1 MDQMGVYFVGFVG
14 QYGYDR
20 VLSVLGRHM
29 RDFLNGLDNL
39 HEYLK
44 FSYPRMRAP
53 SFICENETKQGL
65 TLHYRSK
72 RRGFVYYTMG
82 QIREVARYFYH
93 KEMHIEL
100 VREEILFDTV
110 HVTFQLTFDNRAF
123 TLASLAMTREEK
135 HLPISAH
142 VLFEIF
148 PFCIVFGAD
157 MVVRSIGNSLM
168 VILPDLLGKKI
179 TAWFDLVRPL
189 IAFKFQTIL
198 NRTNNIFELVTVEPV
213 TDRPENQKSNEML
226 LHDDGSEPEKSLRL
240 KGQMVY
246 MDNWRMIMFLGT
258 PVMPDLNALITTGL
272 YINDL
277 SMHDFSRD
285 LMLAGT
291 QQSVELKLA
300 LDQEQQKS
308 KKLEESM
315 RKLDEEM
322 RRTDELLYQ
331 MIPKQVADRLRR
343 GENPIDTCEMFDCVS
358 ILFSDVVTFTEICS
372 RITPMEVVSMLNA
385 MYSIFDTLTERNHV
399 YKVETIGD
407 AYMVVAGAP
416 EKDPNHAEK
425 VCDMALDMVD
435 AIKDL
440 KDPSTG
446 QHLRIRVGVH
456 SGAVVAGIVGLKMP
470 RYCLFGDS
478 VNTASR
484 MESTSAAMKVHISES
499 TKEFL
504 GPNYRV
510 TERGE
515 IDVKGKGTMKTYWL
529 DERENRKPLQLSPAQ
544 LLPVSTFVPPPTTP
558 AVIMAKPPARAIMPA
573 PTVLPKERTM
583 IQVPSAAAAATTTT
597 ASGSVTVATSA
608 AKVSSNAE
616 TEANN
621 ATSAT
626 VEDRSR
632 IYSPVTFKDVARR
645 SIANSPVR
653 SLYGSASAGLGE
665 KGRESRSNSTGHVF
679 MRSPSDVFGS
689 LILDTEEFLEDLQM
703 SRSSLANN
711 AQCPCSPIPPFRI
724 GSAPPKP
731 RPSNPDQF
739 TPEELA
745 AMEQITPPSTAPAR
759 ETSTYH
765 MKSSTSTTSLS
776 MDKPATKVSRITPM
790 EVVSMLNAMYSIFDT
805 LTERN
810 HVYKVETIGDAYM
823 VVAGAPEKDPN
834 HAEKVCDTALDMVD
848 AIKDLKDPS
857 TGQHLRIRVGV
868 HSGAVV
874 AGIVGLKMP
883 RYCLFG
889 DSVNTASRM
898 VLPSQTTTMTTT
910 TTPRVK
916 EVKPVNKPTTCP
928 QATTTAAASGATP
941 KTNVFSRTTSKE
953 SISMNSPPP
962 MRSMSAPLPMS
973 KAARKAFLA
982 AKQTKAI
989 EKLDKMIEEV
999 QENDAQLKASQ
1010 SARLN
1015 EVFGDRMTPQGGN
1028 ASVMDMSGGCPLFL
1042 PPPPRHMGNSIS
1054 DSNICSHGHSHGHA
1068 PTIHHAPCHHV
1079 HEPSSSKLSTSHSFS
1094 HARHS
1099 AAIHPCCTGAA
1110 YAGHSGNGRHSHR
1123 MHSNACQIL

>member
-1 MDQMGVYFVGFVG
+1 MYGLLLENLSEYIKSVYGEEKWEDIRRQAGIDSPSFSVHQVYPENLLQKLAKKAQLVLGVSERDFMDQMGVYFVGFVG

-157 MVVRSIGNSLM
+157 MIVRSIGNSLM
-168 VILPDLLGKKI
+168 VILPELLGKKI

-198 NRTNNIFELVTVEPV
+198 NRTNNIFELVTVDPV
-213 TDRPENQKSNEML
+213 TERLDVQNEDLL

-246 MDNWRMIMFLGT
+246 MENWRMIMFLGT
-258 PVMPDLNALITTGL
+258 PVMPDLTSLITTGL

-315 RKLDEEM
+315 RLLDEEM

-343 GENPIDTCEMFDCVS
+343 GENPIDTCEMFDSVS
-358 ILFSDVVTFTEICS
+358 ILFSDIVTFTEICS

-385 MYSIFDTLTERNHV
+385 MYSIFDKLTERNSV

-416 EKDPNHAEK
+416 DKDANHAER

-435 AIKDL
+435 AITDL

-470 RYCLFGDS
+470 RYCLFGDT

-484 MESTSAAMKVHISES
+484 MESTSIAMKVHISES
-499 TKEFL
+499 TKVL
-504 GPNYRV
+504 IGPTYKIL
-510 TERGE
+510 ERGE
-515 IDVKGKGTMKTYWL
+515 IDVKGKGTMATYWL
-529 DERENRKPLQLSPAQ
+529 EERENRLPLQLTSALQVHSVTPG
-544 LLPVSTFVPPPTTP
+544 PVASG
-558 AVIMAKPPARAIMPA
+558 AKAIMPA
-573 PTVLPKERTM
+573 PPAAKPVTPLAPVPVTISPPVVPPVAAPAVDTVAPSVSHLSGVVVAATSTM
-583 IQVPSAAAAATTTT
+583 AAATHLAHHPVTGAGAT
-597 ASGSVTVATSA
+597 APAVGGAGAGAGGGAAPAAATDDR
-608 AKVSSNAE
+608 
-616 TEANN
+616 NN
-621 ATSAT
+621 
-626 VEDRSR
+626 R

-653 SLYGSASAGLGE
+653 SCAGQPDQE
-665 KGRESRSNSTGHVF
+665 KRRESRSNSTGHVF
-679 MRSPSDVFGS
+679 MRSPSDIFGS
-689 LILDTEEFLEDLQM
+689 LILDTEEFLEDLQI
-703 SRSSLANN
+703 SRNSLSNN
-711 AQCPCSPIPPFRI
+711 NNNTQGSICGFSPPPPFRI

-731 RPSNPDQF
+731 RPSNPDKF

-745 AMEQITPPSTAPAR
+745 AMDQLTPPSTAPAR
-759 ETSTYH
+759 ETATCSSASLDRDKAAKLKKITF
-765 MKSSTSTTSLS
+765 STSSSLDATT
-776 MDKPATKVSRITPM
+776 A
-790 EVVSMLNAMYSIFDT
+790 
-805 LTERN
+805 
-810 HVYKVETIGDAYM
+810 
-823 VVAGAPEKDPN
+823 
-834 HAEKVCDTALDMVD
+834 
-848 AIKDLKDPS
+848 PS
-857 TGQHLRIRVGV
+857 TAMATGGCPIRSKSPPQTSRTSQPGKPPEPVV
-868 HSGAVV
+868 PVVQASTSSGNRP
-874 AGIVGLKMP
+874 GSK
-883 RYCLFG
+883 
-889 DSVNTASRM
+889 DSVT
-898 VLPSQTTTMTTT
+898 
-910 TTPRVK
+910 
-916 EVKPVNKPTTCP
+916 
-928 QATTTAAASGATP
+928 
-941 KTNVFSRTTSKE
+941 
-953 SISMNSPPP
+953 SISLHSPPP
-962 MRSMSAPLPMS
+962 HRSLSAPARPHSMS

-982 AKQTKAI
+982 AKQTKAM

-999 QENDAQLKASQ
+999 HEVESQ
-1010 SARLN
+1010 SAVKAANMRMAI
-1015 EVFGDRMTPQGGN
+1015 FGHGSG
-1028 ASVMDMSGGCPLFL
+1028 DMAAGGCPLFL
-1042 PPPPRHMGNSIS
+1042 PPPPQQQPQRLMPSSIS
-1054 DSNICSHGHSHGHA
+1054 DSGICSHGHSHA
-1068 PTIHHAPCHHV
+1068 PSCHHM
-1079 HEPSSSKLSTSHSFS
+1079 EPKLSNSQSFQHSPRGGIT
-1094 HARHS
+1094 HQ
-1099 AAIHPCCTGAA
+1099 CCSGF
-1110 YAGHSGNGRHSHR
+1110 GHGNGRHSHR
-1123 MHSNACQIL
+1123 MHSNACRIL

>member
-1 MDQMGVYFVGFVG
+1 MYGLLLENLSEYIKSVYGEEKWEDIRRQAGVDSPSFSVHQVYPENLLNKLAKKAQTVLGVSEREFMDQMGVYFVSFVG

-168 VILPDLLGKKI
+168 VILPELLGKKI

-198 NRTNNIFELVTVEPV
+198 NRTNNIFELVTVDPV
-213 TDRPENQKSNEML
+213 TDRQESQKTGEVVV
-226 LHDDGSEPEKSLRL
+226 HEDGSEPEKSLRL

-258 PVMPDLNALITTGL
+258 PVMPDLNSLITTGL

-385 MYSIFDTLTERNHV
+385 MYSIFDTLTERNTV

-484 MESTSAAMKVHISES
+484 MESTSAAMKVHVSES

-504 GPNYRV
+504 GPNYRM

-515 IDVKGKGTMKTYWL
+515 IEVKGKGTMKTYWL

-544 LLPVSTFVPPPTTP
+544 LLPVSAFVPPPTTP
-558 AVIMAKPPARAIMPA
+558 AMIKPLSAKAIMPA
-573 PTVLPKERTM
+573 PSAMSTTKERP
-583 IQVPSAAAAATTTT
+583 VV
-597 ASGSVTVATSA
+597 SVTA
-608 AKVSSNAE
+608 AKVPSPVG
-616 TEANN
+616 EAD
-621 ATSAT
+621 ASGG
-626 VEDRSR
+626 EDRSR

-653 SLYGSASAGLGE
+653 SLYGSASGGSGE

-703 SRSSLANN
+703 SRSSLANSS
-711 AQCPCSPIPPFRI
+711 QCPCSPIPPFRI

-745 AMEQITPPSTAPAR
+745 AMEQATPPSTAPAR
-759 ETSTYH
+759 ETYH
-765 MKSSTSTTSLS
+765 MKNSSSTSSLAA
-776 MDKPATKVSRITPM
+776 DKPIKVSLTNQTSTAPRTTK
-790 EVVSMLNAMYSIFDT
+790 ELKGNSKTTVSM
-805 LTERN
+805 
-810 HVYKVETIGDAYM
+810 
-823 VVAGAPEKDPN
+823 
-834 HAEKVCDTALDMVD
+834 
-848 AIKDLKDPS
+848 S
-857 TGQHLRIRVGV
+857 T
-868 HSGAVV
+868 
-874 AGIVGLKMP
+874 
-883 RYCLFG
+883 
-889 DSVNTASRM
+889 
-898 VLPSQTTTMTTT
+898 
-910 TTPRVK
+910 
-916 EVKPVNKPTTCP
+916 
-928 QATTTAAASGATP
+928 ASGAKP
-941 KTNVFSRTTSKE
+941 KNATFTGSRTTSKE
-953 SISMNSPPP
+953 SISMSSPPP
-962 MRSMSAPLPMS
+962 IRSMSAPLPMS

-982 AKQTKAI
+982 AKQTKAL

-999 QENDAQLKASQ
+999 QENEAQMKGSQ
-1010 SARLN
+1010 STRLN
-1015 EVFGDRMTPQGGN
+1015 EVFGDRVAPQGGN
-1028 ASVMDMSGGCPLFL
+1028 SSLMDMGGGGCPLFL
-1042 PPPPRHMGNSIS
+1042 PPPPRHMANSIS

-1079 HEPSSSKLSTSHSFS
+1079 HEPSSTKLTTSHSFS

>member
-1 MDQMGVYFVGFVG
+1 MYGLLLENLSEYIKSVYGEEKWEDIRRQAGIDSPSFSVHQVYPENLLQKLAKKAQTVLGVSEREFMDRLGVYFVGFVG

-168 VILPDLLGKKI
+168 VILPELLGKKI

-198 NRTNNIFELVTVEPV
+198 NRTNNIFELVTVDPV
-213 TDRPENQKSNEML
+213 TERLDAQNEDLL

-246 MDNWRMIMFLGT
+246 MENWRMIMFLGT
-258 PVMPDLNALITTGL
+258 PVMPDLTSLITTGL

-343 GENPIDTCEMFDCVS
+343 GENPIDTCEMFDSVS
-358 ILFSDVVTFTEICS
+358 ILFSDIVTFTEICS

-385 MYSIFDTLTERNHV
+385 MYSIFDTLTERNSV

-416 EKDPNHAEK
+416 DKDANHAER

-435 AIKDL
+435 AITDL

-484 MESTSAAMKVHISES
+484 MESTSIAMKVHISES
-499 TKEFL
+499 TKVL
-504 GPNYRV
+504 IGPSYKIL
-510 TERGE
+510 ERGE

-529 DERENRKPLQLSPAQ
+529 EERENRLPLQLTSGLQ
-544 LLPVSTFVPPPTTP
+544 LHPMSAAPPLTP
-558 AVIMAKPPARAIMPA
+558 IPKAIMPPPKPVTPVA
-573 PTVLPKERTM
+573 PPPAAEPVQPHAQTSLANVVMGASGAVAAATALAHH
-583 IQVPSAAAAATTTT
+583 VPPAAAAASTTPAA
-597 ASGSVTVATSA
+597 ASGDERS
-608 AKVSSNAE
+608 
-616 TEANN
+616 
-621 ATSAT
+621 
-626 VEDRSR
+626 SR

-653 SLYGSASAGLGE
+653 GSGGSGCCPE
-665 KGRESRSNSTGHVF
+665 QSKRRESRSNSTGHVF
-679 MRSPSDVFGS
+679 MRSPSDIFGS
-689 LILDTEEFLEDLQM
+689 LILDTEEFLEDLQI
-703 SRSSLANN
+703 SRGSLANSSSN
-711 AQCPCSPIPPFRI
+711 NNNISQSPCGFSPTPPFRI
-724 GSAPPKP
+724 GSAPAKP
-731 RPSNPDQF
+731 RPSNPDMF
-739 TPEELA
+739 TAEELA
-745 AMEQITPPSTAPAR
+745 AMDQLTPPSTAPAR
-759 ETSTYH
+759 ETATCSSAASLKPSTSNVSLERDKALAK
-765 MKSSTSTTSLS
+765 MKKITFSTSTTLEATNTP
-776 MDKPATKVSRITPM
+776 PAAPITAPVVVPIVAAATSKV
-790 EVVSMLNAMYSIFDT
+790 A
-805 LTERN
+805 
-810 HVYKVETIGDAYM
+810 
-823 VVAGAPEKDPN
+823 APS
-834 HAEKVCDTALDMVD
+834 AA
-848 AIKDLKDPS
+848 
-857 TGQHLRIRVGV
+857 VGV
-868 HSGAVV
+868 
-874 AGIVGLKMP
+874 
-883 RYCLFG
+883 
-889 DSVNTASRM
+889 
-898 VLPSQTTTMTTT
+898 
-910 TTPRVK
+910 
-916 EVKPVNKPTTCP
+916 CP
-928 QATTTAAASGATP
+928 MRQP
-941 KTNVFSRTTSKE
+941 KTLSLQPVHGGTAPAAVQANSENSRPGSKDSMT
-953 SISMNSPPP
+953 SISLHSPPP
-962 MRSMSAPLPMS
+962 HRSNSAPARPHSMS

-982 AKQTKAI
+982 AKQTKAM
-989 EKLDKMIEEV
+989 EKLDKMIEEA
-999 QENDAQLKASQ
+999 QEVESQ
-1010 SARLN
+1010 STAKAANMRLAI
-1015 EVFGDRMTPQGGN
+1015 FGHDGGGVGDL
-1028 ASVMDMSGGCPLFL
+1028 AAGGCPLFL
-1042 PPPPRHMGNSIS
+1042 PPPPAQAMGRAMPSSIS
-1054 DSNICSHGHSHGHA
+1054 DSSICNHGHSHA
-1068 PTIHHAPCHHV
+1068 PSCHHTL
-1079 HEPSSSKLSTSHSFS
+1079 HEPKLSNSQSFQ
-1094 HARHS
+1094 HARSSGPITHQ
-1099 AAIHPCCTGAA
+1099 CCSGF
-1110 YAGHSGNGRHSHR
+1110 GHGNGRHSHR
-1123 MHSNACQIL
+1123 MHSNACNLL

>member
-1 MDQMGVYFVGFVG
+1 MYGLLLENLSEYIKSVYGEEKWEDIRRQAGIDSPSFSVHQVYPENLLQKLAKKAQQVLGVSEREFMDQMGVYFVGFVG

-148 PFCIVFGAD
+148 PFCMVFGAD

-168 VILPDLLGKKI
+168 VILPELLGKKI

-198 NRTNNIFELVTVEPV
+198 NRTNNIFELVTVDPV
-213 TDRPENQKSNEML
+213 TERFDVQNEDL
-226 LHDDGSEPEKSLRL
+226 LQHEDGSEPEKSLRL

-246 MDNWRMIMFLGT
+246 MENWRMIMFLGT
-258 PVMPDLNALITTGL
+258 PVMPDLTSLITTGL

-315 RKLDEEM
+315 RLLDEEM

-343 GENPIDTCEMFDCVS
+343 GENPIDTCEMFDSVS
-358 ILFSDVVTFTEICS
+358 ILFSDIVTFTEICS

-385 MYSIFDTLTERNHV
+385 MYSIFDKLTERNSV

-416 EKDPNHAEK
+416 DKDANHAER

-435 AIKDL
+435 AITDL

-470 RYCLFGDS
+470 RYCLFGDT

-484 MESTSAAMKVHISES
+484 MESTSIAMKVHISES
-499 TKEFL
+499 TKIL
-504 GPNYRV
+504 IGPNYKIL
-510 TERGE
+510 ERGE
-515 IDVKGKGTMKTYWL
+515 IDVKGKGTMGTYWL
-529 DERENRKPLQLSPAQ
+529 EERENRLPLQLTAALQIHPISPA
-544 LLPVSTFVPPPTTP
+544 PPTPTP
-558 AVIMAKPPARAIMPA
+558 KTKAIMPPVAKPLTPLA
-573 PTVLPKERTM
+573 PVSVSIPTAP
-583 IQVPSAAAAATTTT
+583 VPSLDVVAPSSSISGLVLTAAAAAHMSLHHQAVVAEGLTGTQG
-597 ASGSVTVATSA
+597 AGGSAVVADA
-608 AKVSSNAE
+608 GGGAPAG
-616 TEANN
+616 AG
-621 ATSAT
+621 APPD
-626 VEDRSR
+626 DRNSR

-645 SIANSPVR
+645 SVANSPVR
-653 SLYGSASAGLGE
+653 GNAGYSYPDQE
-665 KGRESRSNSTGHVF
+665 KRRESRSNSTGHVF
-679 MRSPSDVFGS
+679 MRTPSDIFGS
-689 LILDTEEFLEDLQM
+689 LILDTEEFLEDLQI
-703 SRSSLANN
+703 SRGSLVNN
-711 AQCPCSPIPPFRI
+711 NNNPPPCGFSPTPPFRI

-731 RPSNPDQF
+731 RPSNPDKF

-745 AMEQITPPSTAPAR
+745 AMDQLTPPSTAPAR
-759 ETSTYH
+759 ETASCSSASLDRDKAAKLKKITFSNSSSLDATTPTAAVVCP
-765 MKSSTSTTSLS
+765 MRSKSPPVQAVQVVQASTSKS
-776 MDKPATKVSRITPM
+776 
-790 EVVSMLNAMYSIFDT
+790 
-805 LTERN
+805 
-810 HVYKVETIGDAYM
+810 
-823 VVAGAPEKDPN
+823 DP
-834 HAEKVCDTALDMVD
+834 KRPGS
-848 AIKDLKDPS
+848 K
-857 TGQHLRIRVGV
+857 
-868 HSGAVV
+868 
-874 AGIVGLKMP
+874 
-883 RYCLFG
+883 
-889 DSVNTASRM
+889 DSVS
-898 VLPSQTTTMTTT
+898 
-910 TTPRVK
+910 
-916 EVKPVNKPTTCP
+916 
-928 QATTTAAASGATP
+928 
-941 KTNVFSRTTSKE
+941 
-953 SISMNSPPP
+953 SISLHSPPP
-962 MRSMSAPLPMS
+962 HRSNSAPARPHSMS

-982 AKQTKAI
+982 AKQTKAM

-999 QENDAQLKASQ
+999 HEVESQ
-1010 SARLN
+1010 SATKAANMRLAL
-1015 EVFGDRMTPQGGN
+1015 FGHDGGGGG
-1028 ASVMDMSGGCPLFL
+1028 DMAAGGCPLFL
-1042 PPPPRHMGNSIS
+1042 PPPPPQQQRLMPSSIS
-1054 DSNICSHGHSHGHA
+1054 DSGLCSHGHSHA
-1068 PTIHHAPCHHV
+1068 PSCHHL
-1079 HEPSSSKLSTSHSFS
+1079 EPKMSNSQSFQHSPRGGIT
-1094 HARHS
+1094 HQ
-1099 AAIHPCCTGAA
+1099 CCSGF
-1110 YAGHSGNGRHSHR
+1110 GHGNGRHSHR
-1123 MHSNACQIL
+1123 MHSNACGIL

>member
-1 MDQMGVYFVGFVG
+1 MYGLLLENLSEYIKSVYGEEKWEDIRRQAGIDAPSFSVHQVYPENLLQKLAKKSQTVLGVSEREFMDRLGVYFVGFVG

-168 VILPDLLGKKI
+168 VILPELLGKRI

-198 NRTNNIFELVTVEPV
+198 NRTNNIFELVTVDPV
-213 TDRPENQKSNEML
+213 TERIDAQNEDLL

-246 MDNWRMIMFLGT
+246 MENWRMIMFLGT
-258 PVMPDLNALITTGL
+258 PVMPDLTSLITTGL

-343 GENPIDTCEMFDCVS
+343 GENPIDTCEMFDSVS
-358 ILFSDVVTFTEICS
+358 ILFSDIVTFTEICS

-385 MYSIFDTLTERNHV
+385 MYSIFDTLTERNSV

-416 EKDPNHAEK
+416 DKDANHAER
-425 VCDMALDMVD
+425 VCDMALDMID
-435 AIKDL
+435 AITDL

-446 QHLRIRVGVH
+446 QHLRMRVGVH

-484 MESTSAAMKVHISES
+484 MESTSIAMKVHISES
-499 TKEFL
+499 TKVL
-504 GPNYRV
+504 IGPNYRII
-510 TERGE
+510 ERGE

-529 DERENRKPLQLSPAQ
+529 EERENRLPLQLTGSLHPMSAGPT
-544 LLPVSTFVPPPTTP
+544 LTPMPKATLPTPKSQPPTAPSTAEQP
-558 AVIMAKPPARAIMPA
+558 TPPAAMSGV
-573 PTVLPKERTM
+573 VLGASGAL
-583 IQVPSAAAAATTTT
+583 VAATTLAHHAPGALAVTT
-597 ASGSVTVATSA
+597 ASAASA
-608 AKVSSNAE
+608 SDERN
-616 TEANN
+616 
-621 ATSAT
+621 
-626 VEDRSR
+626 SR

-653 SLYGSASAGLGE
+653 SGAGGGPYLE
-665 KGRESRSNSTGHVF
+665 QNRRRESRSNSTGHVF
-679 MRSPSDVFGS
+679 MRSPSDIFGS
-689 LILDTEEFLEDLQM
+689 LILDTEEFLEDLQI
-703 SRSSLANN
+703 SRGSLVNSSSANN
-711 AQCPCSPIPPFRI
+711 NRESPSEFSPTFRI
-724 GSAPPKP
+724 GSAPHKP
-731 RPSNPDQF
+731 RVSNPDQF

-745 AMEQITPPSTAPAR
+745 AMDQMTPPATAPPRETSTCSSASLKASISNVSLDRDKSLKSNTTLEAVNTPPKPPVAAIATTSKVASATLAAVPAPRVCPMSTAPAVVQAN
-759 ETSTYH
+759 
-765 MKSSTSTTSLS
+765 SSTSRPGTNDSMTS
-776 MDKPATKVSRITPM
+776 VS
-790 EVVSMLNAMYSIFDT
+790 L
-805 LTERN
+805 
-810 HVYKVETIGDAYM
+810 H
-823 VVAGAPEKDPN
+823 
-834 HAEKVCDTALDMVD
+834 
-848 AIKDLKDPS
+848 
-857 TGQHLRIRVGV
+857 
-868 HSGAVV
+868 
-874 AGIVGLKMP
+874 
-883 RYCLFG
+883 
-889 DSVNTASRM
+889 
-898 VLPSQTTTMTTT
+898 
-910 TTPRVK
+910 
-916 EVKPVNKPTTCP
+916 
-928 QATTTAAASGATP
+928 
-941 KTNVFSRTTSKE
+941 
-953 SISMNSPPP
+953 SPPP
-962 MRSMSAPLPMS
+962 HRTSSAPARPHSMS

-982 AKQTKAI
+982 AKQTKAM
-989 EKLDKMIEEV
+989 EKLDKMIEEAHDM
-999 QENDAQLKASQ
+999 ESQ
-1010 SARLN
+1010 SAVKAANMRLA
-1015 EVFGDRMTPQGGN
+1015 VFGDDGGGGGDDL
-1028 ASVMDMSGGCPLFL
+1028 AAGGCPLFL
-1042 PPPPRHMGNSIS
+1042 PPPAPQAVSRAMPSSIS
-1054 DSNICSHGHSHGHA
+1054 DSSICNHGHSHAPSCHYALHDPKMSNSQSFQHTRSSGPITHQCCSGFGH
-1068 PTIHHAPCHHV
+1068 
-1079 HEPSSSKLSTSHSFS
+1079 
-1094 HARHS
+1094 
-1099 AAIHPCCTGAA
+1099 
-1110 YAGHSGNGRHSHR
+1110 GNGRHSHR
-1123 MHSNACQIL
+1123 MHSNACSIL

>member
-1 MDQMGVYFVGFVG
+1 MYGLLLENLSEYIKSVYGEEKWEDIRRQAGIDSPSFSVHQVYPENLLQKLAKKAQQVLGVSEREFMDQMGVYFVGFVG

-148 PFCIVFGAD
+148 PFCMVFGAD

-168 VILPDLLGKKI
+168 VILPELLGKKI

-198 NRTNNIFELVTVEPV
+198 NRTNNIFELVTVDPV
-213 TDRPENQKSNEML
+213 TERFDAQNEDL
-226 LHDDGSEPEKSLRL
+226 LQHEDGSEPEKSLRL

-246 MDNWRMIMFLGT
+246 MENWRMIMFLGT
-258 PVMPDLNALITTGL
+258 PVMPDLNSLITTGL

-315 RKLDEEM
+315 RLLDEEM

-343 GENPIDTCEMFDCVS
+343 GENPIDTCEMFDSVS
-358 ILFSDVVTFTEICS
+358 ILFSDIVTFTEICS

-385 MYSIFDTLTERNHV
+385 MYSIFDKLTERNSV

-416 EKDPNHAEK
+416 DKDANHAER

-435 AIKDL
+435 AITDL

-470 RYCLFGDS
+470 RYCLFGDT

-484 MESTSAAMKVHISES
+484 MESTSIAMKVHISES
-499 TKEFL
+499 TKIL
-504 GPNYRV
+504 IGPNYKIL
-510 TERGE
+510 ERGE
-515 IDVKGKGTMKTYWL
+515 IDVKGKGTMGTYWL
-529 DERENRKPLQLSPAQ
+529 EERENRLPLQLTTTLQ
-544 LLPVSTFVPPPTTP
+544 VHPVSPVSSTPTSKT
-558 AVIMAKPPARAIMPA
+558 KAIMPPVSKSLTPLVPVSVSLEVSIPA
-573 PTVLPKERTM
+573 TS
-583 IQVPSAAAAATTTT
+583 VPSVDVVAPSSSMSGLVLTAAAAAHMSLHHQTVVAGGPAA
-597 ASGSVTVATSA
+597 ASESAGSTGVGGVGDSA
-608 AKVSSNAE
+608 AAGGPG
-616 TEANN
+616 AG
-621 ATSAT
+621 APPD
-626 VEDRSR
+626 DRNSR

-645 SIANSPVR
+645 SAANSPDQ
-653 SLYGSASAGLGE
+653 E
-665 KGRESRSNSTGHVF
+665 KRRESRSNSTGHVF
-679 MRSPSDVFGS
+679 MRSPSDIFGS
-689 LILDTEEFLEDLQM
+689 LILDTEEFLEDLQI

-711 AQCPCSPIPPFRI
+711 SNNPPSCGFSPTPPFRI

-731 RPSNPDQF
+731 RPSNPNKF

-745 AMEQITPPSTAPAR
+745 AMDQLTPPSTAPAR
-759 ETSTYH
+759 ETASC
-765 MKSSTSTTSLS
+765 SSASLDR
-776 MDKPATKVSRITPM
+776 DKAAKLKKITF
-790 EVVSMLNAMYSIFDT
+790 SNCSSL
-805 LTERN
+805 
-810 HVYKVETIGDAYM
+810 DA
-823 VVAGAPEKDPN
+823 
-834 HAEKVCDTALDMVD
+834 
-848 AIKDLKDPS
+848 
-857 TGQHLRIRVGV
+857 
-868 HSGAVV
+868 
-874 AGIVGLKMP
+874 
-883 RYCLFG
+883 
-889 DSVNTASRM
+889 
-898 VLPSQTTTMTTT
+898 TTT
-910 TTPRVK
+910 T
-916 EVKPVNKPTTCP
+916 EVAAVVCPMRPKSPVV
-928 QATTTAAASGATP
+928 QATT
-941 KTNVFSRTTSKE
+941 SKSDTKRPGSKDSVS
-953 SISMNSPPP
+953 SISLHSPPP
-962 MRSMSAPLPMS
+962 HRSNSAPSRPHSMS

-982 AKQTKAI
+982 AKQTKAM

-999 QENDAQLKASQ
+999 HEVESQ
-1010 SARLN
+1010 SATKAANMRMAL
-1015 EVFGDRMTPQGGN
+1015 FGHDRGGGGDL
-1028 ASVMDMSGGCPLFL
+1028 AAGGCPLFL
-1042 PPPPRHMGNSIS
+1042 PPPPQQQQRLMPSSIS
-1054 DSNICSHGHSHGHA
+1054 DSGLCSHGHSHA
-1068 PTIHHAPCHHV
+1068 PSCHHLD
-1079 HEPSSSKLSTSHSFS
+1079 PKMSNSQSFQHSPRGGIT
-1094 HARHS
+1094 HQ
-1099 AAIHPCCTGAA
+1099 CCSGF
-1110 YAGHSGNGRHSHR
+1110 GHGNGRHSHR
-1123 MHSNACQIL
+1123 MHSNACRIL

>member
-1 MDQMGVYFVGFVG
+1 MLKNSAMMRIVTINLYTAGNGSTHRRCLSATANAAVLGVSEREFMDQMGVYFVGFVG

-53 SFICENETKQGL
+53 SFICENETRQGL

-82 QIREVARYFYH
+82 QIREVARHFYH

-168 VILPDLLGKKI
+168 VILPDLLGQKI

-198 NRTNNIFELVTVEPV
+198 NRTNNIFELVT
-213 TDRPENQKSNEML
+213 TIKI
-226 LHDDGSEPEKSLRL
+226 

-246 MDNWRMIMFLGT
+246 MENWRMIMFLGT
-258 PVMPDLNALITTGL
+258 PVMPDLNSLITTGL

-358 ILFSDVVTFTEICS
+358 ILFADVVTFTEICS

-385 MYSIFDTLTERNHV
+385 MYSIFDTLTERNNV

-407 AYMVVAGAP
+407 AYMVVSGAP
-416 EKDPNHAEK
+416 EKSANHADK

-435 AIKDL
+435 AITDL

-484 MESTSAAMKVHISES
+484 MESTGAAMKVHVSEPA
-499 TKEFL
+499 KQFL
-504 GPNYRV
+504 SPCYKM

-515 IDVKGKGTMKTYWL
+515 IDVKGKGPMKTYWL
-529 DERENRKPLQLSPAQ
+529 EERENRKSLQLPPE
-544 LLPVSTFVPPPTTP
+544 LFHPISTFTAPTATATTSSIP
-558 AVIMAKPPARAIMPA
+558 STAPSTSDRRLSVSQTLKAIMPA
-573 PTVLPKERTM
+573 
-583 IQVPSAAAAATTTT
+583 AAQPVI
-597 ASGSVTVATSA
+597 GSVERMQLA
-608 AKVSSNAE
+608 
-616 TEANN
+616 N
-621 ATSAT
+621 ATSAMINSMDPAT
-626 VEDRSR
+626 STSTTPQTSASKERGR
-632 IYSPVTFKDVARR
+632 IYSPVTFTDVARR

-653 SLYGSASAGLGE
+653 NAFNNNE
-665 KGRESRSNSTGHVF
+665 RGRESRSNSMGHVF
-679 MRSPSDVFGS
+679 MRSPSDIFGS
-689 LILDTEEFLEDLQM
+689 LVLDTEEFLEDLQY
-703 SRSSLANN
+703 SRSSLVNSATSS
-711 AQCPCSPIPPFRI
+711 ALCPYSPAPTFRI
-724 GSAPPKP
+724 GSAPSKP
-731 RPSNPDQF
+731 RSNDPDQF

-745 AMEQITPPSTAPAR
+745 AMEQITPPSTAPPR
-759 ETSTYH
+759 ETLTC
-765 MKSSTSTTSLS
+765 KVAPSTSSASASLEKSKARKITFSRSLTVPQEPVVTPPTAQPETAQSTS
-776 MDKPATKVSRITPM
+776 
-790 EVVSMLNAMYSIFDT
+790 
-805 LTERN
+805 
-810 HVYKVETIGDAYM
+810 
-823 VVAGAPEKDPN
+823 APE
-834 HAEKVCDTALDMVD
+834 A
-848 AIKDLKDPS
+848 
-857 TGQHLRIRVGV
+857 
-868 HSGAVV
+868 
-874 AGIVGLKMP
+874 
-883 RYCLFG
+883 
-889 DSVNTASRM
+889 
-898 VLPSQTTTMTTT
+898 
-910 TTPRVK
+910 
-916 EVKPVNKPTTCP
+916 
-928 QATTTAAASGATP
+928 AAASTSVPAIP
-941 KTNVFSRTTSKE
+941 KGTAVAIPTTSVTKPIPASKNISFDSSRTSSHE
-953 SISMNSPPP
+953 SLSPCSPPI
-962 MRSMSAPLPMS
+962 RSNSAPLPMS
-973 KAARKAFLA
+973 KTARKAFLA

-989 EKLDKMIEEV
+989 EKLDRMIEEASEVDV
-999 QENDAQLKASQ
+999 QNKRANMRRMAAFRDEGG
-1010 SARLN
+1010 
-1015 EVFGDRMTPQGGN
+1015 GDEGG
-1028 ASVMDMSGGCPLFL
+1028 GGCPLFL
-1042 PPPPRHMGNSIS
+1042 PPPPPGPQMTNSLS
-1054 DSNICSHGHSHGHA
+1054 DSGIAHHGHNHSYSSVHYATCHHGHQPKMA
-1068 PTIHHAPCHHV
+1068 N
-1079 HEPSSSKLSTSHSFS
+1079 SHSFS
-1094 HARHS
+1094 HARTSGHQCCAGYNHS
-1099 AAIHPCCTGAA
+1099 
-1110 YAGHSGNGRHSHR
+1110 NGRHR
-1123 MHSNACQIL
+1123 VHSNACQLL